1 EARRG
6 REWGGAL
13 ILNWGNEGQLS
24 GQNNRIV
31 GGAPCRPHSVPWQ
44 AALFVGSQFS
54 CGGALINRNWVITA
68 AHCNQNSHPI
78 SVRLGEH
85 NIRDVDWT
93 EQLRLSQKTIPH
105 PHYNPTSKD
114 NDIMLIK
121 LLTPAN
127 INSLDLTLRFS
138 PTDTISFFCFLVAS
152 FPNALHCAN
161 VSIISSERCRTIY
174 PRYFT
179 KNMLCAGVLEGGTDA
194 CQGDSGGP
202 LVCSGKLQG
211 IVSWGTQ
218 TCALPNKPGVYVT
231 ICNYINWIQKTI
243 NNN

>member
-1 EARRG
+1 MWETC
-6 REWGGAL
+6 
-13 ILNWGNEGQLS
+13 

-68 AHCNQNSHPI
+68 AHCNVRC
-78 SVRLGEH
+78 VRLGEH

-127 INSLDLTLRFS
+127 INSNVQPMELPTTCPS
-138 PTDTISFFCFLVAS
+138 PGEKCTVSGWGMTSSIPSTVTKSS

>member
-1 EARRG
+1 IATLLKHIASLCLSFHPSVEKV
-6 REWGGAL
+6 
-13 ILNWGNEGQLS
+13 S

-68 AHCNQNSHPI
+68 AHC
-78 SVRLGEH
+78 
-85 NIRDVDWT
+85 
-93 EQLRLSQKTIPH
+93 
-105 PHYNPTSKD
+105 
-114 NDIMLIK
+114 
-121 LLTPAN
+121 
-127 INSLDLTLRFS
+127 LDLTLRFS